1 MSSKYIK
8 KHPIPDGFEELL
20 TEFTKEILRNQPLDI
35 IDSVF
40 LHPSTSDIAEEFSN
54 SSIYVMSSRFEGET
68 LPVLVEEKNRTPGM
82 VTGRTS
88 HNLTVHFEGDESL
101 IGQIV
106 PVYLAE
112 SRGFYYFGKMR

>member
-1 MSSKYIK
+1 VRNGTPAATM
-8 KHPIPDGFEELL
+8 PDQIPEDVAHERFDRLL
-20 TEFTKEILRNQPLDI
+20 TLVQKRGQE
-35 IDSVF
+35 
-40 LHPSTSDIAEEFSN
+40 
-54 SSIYVMSSRFEGET
+54 MSSRFEGQT

-101 IGQIV
+101 IGKIV